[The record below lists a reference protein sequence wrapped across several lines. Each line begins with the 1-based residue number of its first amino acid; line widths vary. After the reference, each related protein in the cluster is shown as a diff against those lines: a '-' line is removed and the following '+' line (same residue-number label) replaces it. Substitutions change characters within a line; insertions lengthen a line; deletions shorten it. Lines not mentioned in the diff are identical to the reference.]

1 MSKFLNL
8 EGLQY
13 YHDKLSTDIKDK
25 FDEYKEKLVVISE
38 VEPDDD
44 INRVWVNAGTVGEV
58 ELVTSADFDSY
69 STNLITT
76 SETQP
81 THEYNKI
88 WIEPGAELIAIPTM
102 EDFEELQK
110 TVQSNSI
117 RYVQDYLYEI
127 DYNNIDWEFGKKF
140 LQERYTNAI
149 GACSSVRK
157 DNFYGRN
164 YDWYY
169 DNTAYFIIRVSK
181 SKDVKYSS
189 VGMTGGFPTITDEF
203 VKSGEYNEIY
213 KVLPFIT
220 LDGINEKG
228 VIANL
233 NVVPTGDMGIT
244 TGTVPTISKQDT
256 ICVMSIVRYILDN
269 FATAS
274 EAVNYIKQY
283 VSIYAPNK
291 TDGLKQEL
299 HVMVADSTDTYL
311 IEFVS
316 NEIIVTNMDT
326 ELNGRTYMTNF
337 YLQGT
342 TVDSNNHINFSSVT
356 PYGCGLERYNVIS
369 DNINTVNSVS
379 TMTQLMQKIKYTN
392 AYQSS
397 TDPIWKT
404 EFVDKEHNLTVTT
417 DISQFMDIITR
428 AREGYPN
435 RQRNGVYWQT
445 CHSSVYDIQNK
456 LMYLIVQEQPVD
468 TQTEITIVKGV
479 DTTSLVGQKT
489 AEGGEIFNDYT
500 HNKASSLAH
509 AEGNRSSALGIV
521 SHSEGNST
529 CAYGDY
535 SHTEGYSSNNATDK
549 IPNISASTS
558 NEDIIS
564 TWNTSKFTLAKGD
577 HSHAEG
583 DNTLSLGARSHSEGE
598 RTIAS
603 GTVSHAEGHITVA
616 SGMYAHSQG
625 NNTTASGQASH
636 SEGTDTTASGNN
648 SHAGGNKTTAMGN
661 NSYAEGDS
669 NNKATQYIDTDSDK
683 DTIINAWG
691 TNKFSLAKGNSS
703 HIEGSNN
710 LALDDY
716 THAEGTNTIAS
727 GYGAKSEGCYTVA
740 SGDYSHAQGFHTKA
754 SGNQS
759 TAVGNYT
766 TASGQNSFAEGDGT
780 IASGLNSHTSGAG
793 TIANSDD
800 QFVTGKFNTVDNN
813 NKFAFIVGNG
823 NNTNVRSNAF
833 AVGWD
838 GKLYTNNSTEGIT
851 IQPSQDITLEEYLA
865 MTPEQQNNGTYWY
878 IIES

>member
-13 YHDKLSTDIKDK
+13 YHDKLSTDIKGK

-140 LQERYTNAI
+140 LQERYTNVI

-244 TGTVPTISKQDT
+244 IGTVPTISKQDT

-326 ELNGRTYMTNF
+326 DLNGRTYMTNF

-435 RQRNGVYWQT
+435 RKRNGVYWQT
-445 CHSSVYDIQNK
+445 CHSAVYDIQNK

-509 AEGNRSSALGIV
+509 AEGN
-521 SHSEGNST
+521 
-529 CAYGDY
+529 
-535 SHTEGYSSNNATDK
+535 
-549 IPNISASTS
+549 
-558 NEDIIS
+558 
-564 TWNTSKFTLAKGD
+564 
-577 HSHAEG
+577 
-583 DNTLSLGARSHSEGE
+583 
-598 RTIAS
+598 
-603 GTVSHAEGHITVA
+603 
-616 SGMYAHSQG
+616 
-625 NNTTASGQASH
+625 NTTASGQASH
-636 SEGTDTTASGNN
+636 SEGTDTIASGNN
-648 SHAGGNKTTAMGN
+648 SHAGG
-661 NSYAEGDS
+661 
-669 NNKATQYIDTDSDK
+669 I
-683 DTIINAWG
+683 
-691 TNKFSLAKGNSS
+691 
-703 HIEGSNN
+703 
-710 LALDDY
+710 
-716 THAEGTNTIAS
+716 
-727 GYGAKSEGCYTVA
+727 
-740 SGDYSHAQGFHTKA
+740 
-754 SGNQS
+754 
-759 TAVGNYT
+759 
-766 TASGQNSFAEGDGT
+766 
-780 IASGLNSHTSGAG
+780 G

-813 NKFAFIVGNG
+813 NKFAFIVGM
-823 NNTNVRSNAF
+823 V
-833 AVGWD
+833 
-838 GKLYTNNSTEGIT
+838 I
-851 IQPSQDITLEEYLA
+851 IQ
-865 MTPEQQNNGTYWY
+865 M
-878 IIES
+878 